1 MKGGHPSMK
10 TTYITRTQTL
20 KIIKHKDPLFQTIDD
35 LSFKAKNVYNS
46 ALYICRQHYFEYNQ
60 LLSYT
65 ALNSFHKDLY
75 TNDYNSIPTNTTQ
88 QILMLAQ
95 RTMKAFI
102 NASKDFY
109 NNPQKYKAKPR
120 LPKYKHKT
128 KGRYTLVFTNNQV
141 RFKEGY
147 IHFPA
152 STNIPPLKTHLNL
165 ETPEH
170 DEFSFSKSIESPI
183 RQLRIIP
190 LLNSYRIELVYTKEI
205 QLPTYET
212 NQEPH
217 NLASIDLGINNF
229 ATVVTY
235 GSQPYRP
242 LILNGKG
249 LKSYNKNFNK
259 KLATLKSVAKQS
271 NNKYST
277 KAIQALYS
285 KRNSVYKDFYHKASR
300 SIVNYLLQN
309 QVSILVIGYNKQWKQ
324 NSKLSKNVNQTFI
337 QIGFQTFIQLLAYK
351 CQEHQI
357 KVILQEESYTS
368 GTSFLDTE
376 PPTKE
381 FYNKSRRL
389 NRGLFKHSNTTNF
402 KYPYINADINS
413 AFQILT
419 KATNNQLKYNS
430 RFITQQSITPIVLN
444 LDTFNTTKPKQP
456 QQHKKAS

>member
-1 MKGGHPSMK
+1 MK
-10 TTYITRTQTL
+10 TTYIIRTQTL
-20 KIIKHKDPLFQTIDD
+20 KIVKHKDPLFQTIDD
-35 LSFKAKNVYNS
+35 LSFKAKNIYNS
-46 ALYICRQHYFEYNQ
+46 ALYICRQHYFKYNQ
-60 LLSYT
+60 IPSYLD
-65 ALNSFHKDLY
+65 LNSFHKDLY
-75 TNDYNSIPTNTTQ
+75 TEDYKSLPSGTTQ
-88 QILMLAQ
+88 QILMLTQ
-95 RTMKAFI
+95 RTMKSFI

-128 KGRYTLVFTNNQV
+128 TGRCILIFTNQQI

-165 ETPEH
+165 ETPEQ
-170 DEFSFSKSIESPI
+170 DEFSFSKAVESPI
-183 RQLRIIP
+183 RQVRIIP
-190 LLNSYRIELVYTKEI
+190 LLNSYRIEIVYNKEI
-205 QLPTYET
+205 QVPNKPGT
-212 NQEPH
+212 NV
-217 NLASIDLGINNF
+217 ASIDLGINNF

-235 GSQPYRP
+235 GSQSYRP

-259 KLATLKSVAKQS
+259 KLAALQSTAKQS

-285 KRNSVYKDFYHKASR
+285 KRNRVFNDFYHKASS
-300 SIVNYLLQN
+300 SIVKYLLQN

-337 QIGFQTFIQLLAYK
+337 QIGFQIFINLLTYK

-368 GTSFLDTE
+368 GTSFLDNE
-376 PPTKE
+376 PTTKD
-381 FYNKSRRL
+381 FYNKSRRIH
-389 NRGLFKHSNTTNF
+389 RGLFKHSNTTNF

-413 AFQILT
+413 AFQILS
-419 KATNNQLKYNS
+419 KATNNKLSYNS
-430 RFITQQSITPIVLN
+430 RFIKQQSITPIVIN
-444 LDTFNTTKPKQP
+444 LDTFNHRTK
-456 QQHKKAS
+456 QQAV